1 MKYMKENDTDNN
13 ALRIYAKVLFE
24 YNDGQF
30 TTVYPDFEENKAY
43 NEFLK
48 LLLEQYTDDR
58 VKH

>member
-48 LLLEQYTDDR
+48 LLLEQYTDDS